1 MNDLKLEDHY
11 KVDLNAVKNL
21 YRYSSCRT
29 ENIPLFGH
37 QVLPQKYYYGY
48 PKISPDG
55 KYISIIAKGNENDK
69 AFLWTFENLDSYLFS
84 YTSKEIDNFIFSP
97 DSKNFYILYKFEPP
111 VKYDIKTGKEIIS
124 FDFPEEKVEKLICYS
139 FSPDGKILSIGT
151 KTQFIAWDTNNG
163 KVLNFKNEESS
174 VKTIINDWQLS
185 IRDSLEVIL
194 FNKFNTPI
202 HRFNLP
208 NIRISQEILSCI
220 ISPEK
225 KYLFY
230 ANKNYIYR
238 YKLQQNTKNVR
249 SEIVIQFEDAEK
261 VIIDDE
267 CISAITT
274 DMKNIIFWNLKEK
287 NNNYVLLK
295 EKFESININ
304 FKNNLVAT
312 VDSLCINITDS
323 LDEDN
328 ELPEKF
334 IWLNENPKKFLY
346 FTFSPDFKVLLAT
359 LDENNAISYNIETG
373 RVIKKWRNME
383 DDWSMACEMA
393 PDTSSIA
400 VIATKSDSKTIKIW
414 NYNNGNEVLTLKDFN
429 VHSFDFSENG
439 QLLACGVRK
448 GKEIARIWD
457 LTDSSFISYY
467 FDGSNN
473 NLYTIVNLT
482 DSLDSNDNKR
492 LILASIGQKPVVF
505 DVITRKLLYECQCP
519 VNFEKIQKIKSNV
532 KYNCF
537 LVRGRDK
544 NKKNMALLYRLSDGK
559 LLQIYDNCNNIDLA
573 KYENIIISKS
583 SNLNG
588 GNLTISNIQNLD
600 KITHNNCQLS
610 APTSCFLQDNKSIVS
625 VFGEEKNLK
634 FIISEVKSGK
644 MIAEINY
651 TQNYDRHAEVDLG
664 VNKEENILVLRYIEF
679 IEPLE
684 M

>member
-1 MNDLKLEDHY
+1 
-11 KVDLNAVKNL
+11 
-21 YRYSSCRT
+21 
-29 ENIPLFGH
+29 
-37 QVLPQKYYYGY
+37 
-48 PKISPDG
+48 
-55 KYISIIAKGNENDK
+55 
-69 AFLWTFENLDSYLFS
+69 
-84 YTSKEIDNFIFSP
+84 
-97 DSKNFYILYKFEPP
+97 
-111 VKYDIKTGKEIIS
+111 
-124 FDFPEEKVEKLICYS
+124 
-139 FSPDGKILSIGT
+139 
-151 KTQFIAWDTNNG
+151 
-163 KVLNFKNEESS
+163 
-174 VKTIINDWQLS
+174 
-185 IRDSLEVIL
+185 
-194 FNKFNTPI
+194 
-202 HRFNLP
+202 
-208 NIRISQEILSCI
+208 
-220 ISPEK
+220 
-225 KYLFY
+225 
-230 ANKNYIYR
+230 
-238 YKLQQNTKNVR
+238 
-249 SEIVIQFEDAEK
+249 
-261 VIIDDE
+261 
-267 CISAITT
+267 
-274 DMKNIIFWNLKEK
+274 
-287 NNNYVLLK
+287 
-295 EKFESININ
+295 
-304 FKNNLVAT
+304 
-312 VDSLCINITDS
+312 
-323 LDEDN
+323 
-328 ELPEKF
+328 
-334 IWLNENPKKFLY
+334 
-346 FTFSPDFKVLLAT
+346 
-359 LDENNAISYNIETG
+359 
-373 RVIKKWRNME
+373 ME